1 MDLIE
6 IVFYAFAVL
15 IVSSALVV
23 AVSRNIMYAAFGLM
37 FTFFGVAGLY
47 VLLNA
52 DFIAITQ
59 IMVYIGGILIL
70 IIFGVILTT
79 NIAGVDIQEG
89 PIGKFRMVSA
99 TLITL
104 VLFAVLLIM
113 YLNAEFIVGSANF
126 GDSTLKALGTSMMT
140 KYLLPFEVAAV
151 LLLVALVGAAL
162 IARRK

>member
-1 MDLIE
+1 MGLIE
-6 IVFYAFAVL
+6 IVFYVFALL
-15 IVSSALVV
+15 IVSSAVVV

-59 IMVYIGGILIL
+59 VMVYIGGILIL

-79 NIAGVDIQEG
+79 NIAGVEIQEG
-89 PIGKFRMVSA
+89 PTGKFRMLAA

-104 VLFAVLLIM
+104 MLFVVLLIM

-126 GDSTLKALGTSMMT
+126 GESTLEVLGTSLMT

-151 LLLVALVGAAL
+151 LLLIALVGAAL

>member
-6 IVFYAFAVL
+6 IVFYVFALL
-15 IVSSALVV
+15 IVSSAIVV

-37 FTFFGVAGLY
+37 FTFFGVAGIY

-52 DFIAITQ
+52 DFVAITQ

-89 PIGKFRMVSA
+89 PIGRFRMIAA
-99 TLITL
+99 TFITL
-104 VLFAVLLIM
+104 VLFVVLLIM
-113 YLNAEFIVGSANF
+113 YLNAQFIVGSASF
-126 GDSTLKALGTSMMT
+126 GESTLEILGTSMMT
-140 KYLLPFEVAAV
+140 KYLLPFEVAAI